1 MKKLK
6 HGLDIYTLLIDI
18 IMSLTPN
25 QAESLYSELLPRY
38 TRRAK
43 IKYYNIDG
51 EEDPNG
57 KIRLVPYQYKAIRT
71 TFGDTY
77 IKKSFRELTSYI
89 EYLQKHIDDT
99 DYKRKLAKYTT
110 GSHNKLLTDKN
121 SWVYNKCKYTIT
133 ADRPRLNL
141 NPYLIDDL
149 ATAREYIKTIPKEL
163 RNTSFDVES
172 LLLRFPELNC
182 EDDE

>member
-18 IMSLTPN
+18 IMSLTPY
-25 QAESLYSELLPRY
+25 QAENLYSELLPRY
-38 TRRAK
+38 TRNARVK
-43 IKYYNIDG
+43 LYNVDG

-57 KIRLVPYQYKAIRT
+57 KIRLMPFQYKAIRT
-71 TFGDTY
+71 TLGDTY

-89 EYLQKHIDDT
+89 EYLERHKDDSDCKQKL
-99 DYKRKLAKYTT
+99 KKYNT
-110 GSHNKLLTDKN
+110 GSHNRLLTDAN
-121 SWVYNKCKYTIT
+121 SWVYNKCKSTIV

-149 ATAREYIKTIPKEL
+149 ATAKEYIDTVPKEL
-163 RNTSFDVES
+163 RETSLDIQA

-182 EDDE
+182 KDE